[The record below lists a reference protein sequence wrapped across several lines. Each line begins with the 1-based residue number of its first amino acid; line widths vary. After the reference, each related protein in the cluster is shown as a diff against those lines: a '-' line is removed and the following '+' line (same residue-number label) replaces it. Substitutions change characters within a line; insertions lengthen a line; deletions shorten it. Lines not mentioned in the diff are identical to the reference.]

1 MGMNNK
7 SGIKM
12 LEMTKKKKK
21 KNENQRPS
29 FRQGGEKKLP
39 SSHAAW
45 EAAPGALA
53 AAGPAAPGCAAAGTQ
68 GEGRMCVCRGTRFQG
83 RLRWG
88 FLAVGFYKVS
98 QAGTRDPRH

>member
-7 SGIKM
+7 SGMKM

-21 KNENQRPS
+21 KKIKGHPS
-29 FRQGGEKKLP
+29 GKGGEKKLP

-45 EAAPGALA
+45 EAAPGAPA

-68 GEGRMCVCRGTRFQG
+68 GEGRACVRRGTRFQG